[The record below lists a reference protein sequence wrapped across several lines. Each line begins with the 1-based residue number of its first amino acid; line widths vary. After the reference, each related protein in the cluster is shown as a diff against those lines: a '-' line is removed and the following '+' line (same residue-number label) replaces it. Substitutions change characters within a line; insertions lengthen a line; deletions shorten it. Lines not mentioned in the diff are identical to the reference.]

1 MVKLIGRI
9 QTEHLSEL
17 RAARRDWCSES
28 CDIIDDEDENQFA
41 NGQRSRDLR
50 GRSDANGEF
59 AQTKSDRA
67 GDLKIMN
74 LVILIDS
81 AQMFFRNFGLRH
93 VNAALGLAIGLA
105 APNAR
110 QKMIARFARPVEWLR
125 SRLRPQGPKTS
136 IRVQSSEAVGTAD
149 AGGEMNAGDRVR
161 IFHSGEIGKVEQVG
175 GGFVVVL
182 LDKPRADGA
191 ERVRIL
197 NKGVAI
203 AAMRASASEN
213 SQDLWNGC
221 DRGSAGR
228 FQKRQ

>member
-1 MVKLIGRI
+1 
-9 QTEHLSEL
+9 
-17 RAARRDWCSES
+17 
-28 CDIIDDEDENQFA
+28 
-41 NGQRSRDLR
+41 
-50 GRSDANGEF
+50 
-59 AQTKSDRA
+59 
-67 GDLKIMN
+67 
-74 LVILIDS
+74 
-81 AQMFFRNFGLRH
+81 
-93 VNAALGLAIGLA
+93 
-105 APNAR
+105 
-110 QKMIARFARPVEWLR
+110 
-125 SRLRPQGPKTS
+125 
-136 IRVQSSEAVGTAD
+136 
-149 AGGEMNAGDRVR
+149 MNAGDRVR